1 MRKKRPSPEQIVTLL
16 RQIEVATS
24 SGKSVAIACRG
35 AEISDQSYY
44 RWRKEYAHHHE
55 GKRCD

>member
-1 MRKKRPSPEQIVTLL
+1 MPKRRPSPEQIVTLL

-24 SGKSVAIACRG
+24 QGKWATVTCRE

-44 RWRKEYAHHHE
+44 R
-55 GKRCD
+55 